1 MICHWFKLYQ
11 AFTSGWKCVVLQ
23 YVGCIILTG
32 SNEKSGASGTLTSWS
47 EHRILSLRK
56 RNWPGR
62 ENQVK
67 KSLPFNQFP
76 VCLMHPNGIVKHNTK
91 PTAGVWV
98 HKANKSVYPLTILSS
113 VHRIE
118 DSSAKNLRRHQ
129 NHHQARRLS
138 VAQTFTE
145 KELVLASQIA
155 SQSSI
160 VGQQP
165 CSF

>member
-1 MICHWFKLYQ
+1 MSC
-11 AFTSGWKCVVLQ
+11 WKCVVLQ
-23 YVGCIILTG
+23 HVGCIALTG
-32 SNEKSGASGTLTSWS
+32 GNEKSGASGTLTSWS
-47 EHRILSLRK
+47 ERRILSLRK

-67 KSLPFNQFP
+67 KSLAFNQFP
-76 VCLMHPNGIVKHNTK
+76 VCLMHPNGMVKHNTK
-91 PTAGVWV
+91 PTAGVWG
-98 HKANKSVYPLTILSS
+98 AQGEQIRYPLTILSS
-113 VHRIE
+113 VHRIK